1 MFSRT
6 GAESALTPSSTRRRH
21 RLAGRPLAAVTICA
35 AAALAAAG
43 CTSGGAGGAGGTAS
57 PAGVGQSAAGGTGG
71 SAASA
76 LAIAASQASKVTS
89 YASTLSITSTGSNA
103 SSLNGTV
110 EMQTKPTLVA
120 HETFSGSSAQMPIPG
135 GMEMILTRNT
145 IYMKLSALSKMVGK
159 PWVKLD
165 LSSLKNTSGLNLASM
180 FQQFQTNN
188 PLADTQMFAASTD
201 VHEVGHQVI
210 NGVATTEYTGTY
222 HISEGLT
229 HLSPSLRKMMQPALA
244 EMGMTTSQFTIWVD
258 GQHQVRKL
266 VQTESG
272 KGTTITTTML
282 VTSVNQPLHIQLPPA
297 NQVAAMPG
305 L

>member
-6 GAESALTPSSTRRRH
+6 GAHSALTPVSTHRRH
-21 RLAGRPLAAVTICA
+21 RLTGRSLAAVTICA

-43 CTSGGAGGAGGTAS
+43 CSTGGAGGSAS
-57 PAGVGQSAAGGTGG
+57 PAGVGKSAAGGAGG

-89 YASTLSITSTGSNA
+89 YASTLSITSTGSST

-110 EMQTKPTLVA
+110 EMQTKPTLIA
-120 HETFSGSSAQMPIPG
+120 HETFSGSTAQMPLPG
-135 GMEMILTRNT
+135 GMEIILTNST

-165 LSSLKNTSGLNLASM
+165 LSSMKNTSGLDLASM
-180 FQQFQTNN
+180 FRQFQTNN
-188 PLADTQMFAASTD
+188 PLADTQMFAASTN
-201 VHEVGHQVI
+201 VHEVGQQVI
-210 NGVATTEYTGTY
+210 NGVPTTEYTGTY

-229 HLSPSLRKMMQPALA
+229 RLSPSLRRMMQPALA
-244 EMGMTTSQFTIWVD
+244 QMGMTTSQFTIWVD

-272 KGTTITTTML
+272 NGTSITTTML
-282 VTSVNQPLHIQLPPA
+282 VTSINQPLHIQLPPA
-297 NQVAAMPG
+297 GQVAGMPG

>member
-6 GAESALTPSSTRRRH
+6 VARSAPAPERTRRRH
-21 RLAGRPLAAVTICA
+21 RPGSRPLAAVTICA

-43 CTSGGAGGAGGTAS
+43 CSAGGSSAGGTAS
-57 PAGVGQSAAGGTGG
+57 PAGVGQSAAGGAGG

-89 YASTLSITSTGSNA
+89 YSSTLSITATGSNA

-110 EMQTKPTLVA
+110 QMQTKPTLVA
-120 HETFSGSSAQMPIPG
+120 HETFSGNSPQMPLPG
-135 GMEMILTRNT
+135 GMEIILTSKT
-145 IYMKLSALSKMVGK
+145 IYMKMSVLSKMVGK

-180 FQQFQTNN
+180 FRQFQTNN
-188 PLADTQMFAASTD
+188 PLADTQMFAASTN
-201 VHEVGHQVI
+201 VHEVGRQVI

-229 HLSPSLRKMMQPALA
+229 RLSPSLRRMMQPALA

-272 KGTTITTTML
+272 NGTSITTTMV
-282 VTSVNQPLHIQLPPA
+282 VTSINQPVHIQLPPA
-297 NQVAAMPG
+297 NQVAVMPG

>member
-1 MFSRT
+1 M
-6 GAESALTPSSTRRRH
+6 
-21 RLAGRPLAAVTICA
+21 GRSPRAAVISRLRT
-35 AAALAAAG
+35 
-43 CTSGGAGGAGGTAS
+43 GGTAS
-57 PAGVGQSAAGGTGG
+57 PAGVGQSAAGGAEG

-76 LAIAASQASKVTS
+76 LAIAASQAGKVTS
-89 YASTLSITSTGSNA
+89 YASTLSITSTGNST
-103 SSLNGTV
+103 SSLTGTV
-110 EMQTKPTLVA
+110 EMQTKPTLIA
-120 HETFSGSSAQMPIPG
+120 HETFAGSSAQMPLPG
-135 GMEMILTRNT
+135 GMEIILTSNT
-145 IYMKLSALSKMVGK
+145 IYMKLSELSKMVGK

-165 LSSLKNTSGLNLASM
+165 LSSLKSTSGLDLASM

-210 NGVATTEYTGTY
+210 SGVPTTEYAGTY

-229 HLSPSLRKMMQPALA
+229 HLSPSLWRMMQPALTQ
-244 EMGMTTSQFTIWVD
+244 MGMTTSQFTIWVD

-266 VQTESG
+266 VQTEAG
-272 KGTTITTTML
+272 NGTSITTTMH

-297 NQVAAMPG
+297 YQVATMPG